1 MQRSARRSATGVTIA
16 DVARTAGVSAMTVSR
31 VMRGDRNVTEPTRLV
46 VLKAIRELN
55 YTPNMAARALA
66 GADHLRIGVIHSNPS
81 AAYLSEF
88 LVGVLDESAGR
99 GVALNLVKCETPE
112 EEAERAAVERLVQ
125 SGVTGVVLPPP
136 LGEASFVVQALKR
149 AQIAT
154 VAVAT
159 GGAASE
165 VSCIRID
172 DRAAAAE
179 MTRYLI
185 GLGHRRIGFIAG
197 HPNQTASHE
206 RLAGFQRVIERS
218 RSAEA
223 MVAQGY
229 FTFASGLEAAESL
242 LGSRPRPT
250 AIFASND
257 DMAAATVSV
266 AHRRGLDVPRDLTV
280 VGFDDT
286 PLATTLWPPLTTIR
300 QPVAEM
306 AAAAVDLLI
315 REIGAARAGAPLP
328 PVDHL
333 VAHTLVVRQSSDHTL
348 GRPARLTAAQD
359 DGG

>member
-1 MQRSARRSATGVTIA
+1 MQRAARRTATGVTIA

-55 YTPNMAARALA
+55 YVPNMAARTLA
-66 GADHLRIGVIHSNPS
+66 GADHLTIGVIYGNPS

-99 GVALNLVKCETPE
+99 GAALSLVKCEAPE

-149 AQIAT
+149 AEIAT

-159 GGAASE
+159 GGAASDA
-165 VSCIRID
+165 SCIRID

-185 GLGHRRIGFIAG
+185 ALGHRRIGFIMG

-206 RLAGFQRVIERS
+206 RLAGFRRIIDS
-218 RSAEA
+218 ASGAEA
-223 MVAQGY
+223 VVAQGY

-242 LGSRPRPT
+242 LAGQPRPT

-257 DMAAATVSV
+257 DMAAAAVSV

-286 PLATTLWPPLTTIR
+286 QLAVTVWPPLTTIR
-300 QPVAEM
+300 QPVRAM
-306 AAAAVDLLI
+306 AQGAVDLLI

-328 PVDHL
+328 PVDQ
-333 VAHTLVVRQSSDHTL
+333 VIAHELIVRQSSD
-348 GRPARLTAAQD
+348 RPPP
-359 DGG
+359 

>member
-1 MQRSARRSATGVTIA
+1 
-16 DVARTAGVSAMTVSR
+16 MTVSR

-66 GADHLRIGVIHSNPS
+66 GAEDLRIGVIYSNPS

-99 GVALNLVKCETPE
+99 GVALNLVKCEAADE
-112 EEAERAAVERLVQ
+112 DAERAAVERLTQ
-125 SGVTGVVLPPP
+125 SGVTGVVLPSP
-136 LGEASFVVQALKR
+136 LGEAPFVVQALID
-149 AQIAT
+149 AGIAT

-159 GGAASE
+159 GGPASE

-185 GLGHRRIGFIAG
+185 GLGHRRIGFIKG
-197 HPNQTASHE
+197 HPNQTASDQ
-206 RLAGFQRVIERS
+206 RLAGFQQVIERS
-218 RSAEA
+218 RGAEA
-223 MVAQGY
+223 VVAQGY
-229 FTFASGLEAAESL
+229 FTFASGLEAAEAL
-242 LGSRPRPT
+242 LAGRPRPT

-286 PLATTLWPPLTTIR
+286 PLAVTLWPPLTTVR
-300 QPVAEM
+300 QPISEM

-328 PVDHL
+328 PVDQV
-333 VAHTLVVRQSSDHTL
+333 VAHELIFRQSSD
-348 GRPARLTAAQD
+348 RP
-359 DGG
+359 G

>member
-1 MQRSARRSATGVTIA
+1 MQRSARRTASGVTIA

-31 VMRGDRNVTEPTRLV
+31 VMRGDRNVTEPTRLT
-46 VLKAIRELN
+46 VLKAIRTLN
-55 YTPNMAARALA
+55 YVPNLAARTLA
-66 GADHLRIGVIHSNPS
+66 GADHLRIGVIYGNPS
-81 AAYLSEF
+81 AVYLSEF
-88 LVGVLDESAGR
+88 LVGVLDETAGR
-99 GVALNLVKCETPE
+99 GVALGLVKCEAPE
-112 EEAERAAVERLVQ
+112 EDAERAAVERLVQ

-136 LGEASFVVQALKR
+136 LGEAPVVVQALRR

-179 MTRYLI
+179 MTRHLI
-185 GLGHRRIGFIAG
+185 GLGHRRIGFING

-206 RLAGFQRVIERS
+206 RLAGFHKVIKGS
-218 RSAEA
+218 RGAEA
-223 MVAQGY
+223 IVAQGY
-229 FTFASGLEAAESL
+229 FTFASGLEAAERL
-242 LGSRPRPT
+242 LAGRPRPT

-257 DMAAATVSV
+257 DMAAATISV

-286 PLATTLWPPLTTIR
+286 PLALTLWPPLTTIR
-300 QPVAEM
+300 QPVSEM

-315 REIGAARAGAPLP
+315 REIGASRAGAPLA
-328 PVDHL
+328 PVDQ
-333 VAHTLVVRQSSDHTL
+333 VMAHALIVRQSSD
-348 GRPARLTAAQD
+348 RP
-359 DGG
+359 G

>member
-1 MQRSARRSATGVTIA
+1 MQRSARRTATGVTIA

-31 VMRGDRNVTEPTRLV
+31 VMRGDRNVTEPTRLS
-46 VLKAIRELN
+46 VLKAIRALN
-55 YTPNMAARALA
+55 YVPNLAARTLA
-66 GADHLRIGVIHSNPS
+66 GADHLRIGVIYGNPS

-88 LVGVLDESAGR
+88 LVGVLDETAGR
-99 GVALNLVKCETPE
+99 GVALNLVKCEAPE
-112 EEAERAAVERLVQ
+112 EDAERAAVERLVQ

-136 LGEASFVVQALKR
+136 LGEASFVVEALRR
-149 AQIAT
+149 AHIAT

-165 VSCIRID
+165 VSSIRID

-179 MTRYLI
+179 MTRHLI
-185 GLGHRRIGFIAG
+185 GLGHRRIGFITG

-218 RSAEA
+218 RGAEA
-223 MVAQGY
+223 IVAQGY
-229 FTFASGLEAAESL
+229 FTFASGLDAAESL
-242 LGSRPRPT
+242 FAGRPRPT

-257 DMAAATVSV
+257 DMAAATISV

-286 PLATTLWPPLTTIR
+286 PLALTLWPPLTTVR
-300 QPVAEM
+300 QPVSEM

-315 REIGAARAGAPLP
+315 REIGAGRAGAPLP
-328 PVDHL
+328 PVDQ
-333 VAHTLVVRQSSDHTL
+333 VMAHTLIVRQSSD
-348 GRPARLTAAQD
+348 RP
-359 DGG
+359 G

>member
-1 MQRSARRSATGVTIA
+1 MQRSARRTATGVTIA
-16 DVARTAGVSAMTVSR
+16 DVARSAGVSAMTVSR
-31 VMRGDRNVTEPTRLV
+31 VMRGDRNVTEPTRHV

-66 GADHLRIGVIHSNPS
+66 RAEDLRIGVVYSNPS

-99 GVALNLVKCETPE
+99 GVALNLVKCEAAD
-112 EEAERAAVERLVQ
+112 EEAERAAVERLAR
-125 SGVTGVVLPPP
+125 SGVTGVVLPSP
-136 LGEASFVVQALKR
+136 LGEAPFVVRSLMDAG
-149 AQIAT
+149 IAT

-159 GGAASE
+159 GGATSE

-179 MTRYLI
+179 MTRYLV
-185 GLGHRRIGFIAG
+185 GLGHRRIGFIKG
-197 HPNQTASHE
+197 HPNQGASDE
-206 RLAGFQRVIERS
+206 RLAGFQQVIERS
-218 RSAEA
+218 RGAEA
-223 MVAQGY
+223 VTAQGY
-229 FTFASGLEAAESL
+229 FTFASGLEAAEAL
-242 LGSRPRPT
+242 LAGRPRPT

-286 PLATTLWPPLTTIR
+286 QLAVTLWPPLTTIR
-300 QPVAEM
+300 QPVSEM

-328 PVDHL
+328 PVDQVIPHEL
-333 VAHTLVVRQSSDHTL
+333 IVRQSSD
-348 GRPARLTAAQD
+348 RP
-359 DGG
+359 G